1 MEGLGKWLCLMVV
14 LELHGTMDI
23 VVRSMPGHAL
33 LGEHHG
39 LGTAKLF

>member
-1 MEGLGKWLCLMVV
+1 MVGFDGGV
-14 LELHGTMDI
+14 GATMDI